1 MEGIYAV
8 LVDFFVD
15 AGKVA
20 CFMGIVTYCI
30 NIFIRAAMGK
40 EVIL

>member
-8 LVDFFVD
+8 LVEFFVD

-20 CFMGIVTYCI
+20 CFMGIVTFCI
-30 NIFIRAAMGK
+30 NVFIRAFTGK